1 MCDKSANLL
10 LVERVQRA
18 ESRLGDTGRA
28 TAVEER
34 IERVHSARDVEQC
47 CKASA
52 GLCQKPLNS
61 LKKRTGSYW
70 SEKRVL
76 VRKKK
81 VRTTGTDD

>member
-18 ESRLGDTGRA
+18 ESRPGDTGRA

-47 CKASA
+47 CQAFA
-52 GLCQKPLNS
+52 GLCQRPLNS
-61 LKKRTGSYW
+61 LKKKDW
-70 SEKRVL
+70 FLL
-76 VRKKK
+76 VRKKS
-81 VRTTGTDD
+81 TGP